1 MGSVRGPDG
10 PLECVVTGSGEP
22 VTVFAHGF
30 AGSIG
35 ETRPFGSGV
44 HGTRVFFHFRAH
56 GASAP
61 AELPWT
67 YAGLEAELRAVR
79 AAYGASRGL
88 GVSLGAGTLLRSAVC
103 SPDMFERLVV
113 VLPPALDRPR
123 SGRAVD
129 RVQAMAQ
136 HAASHDVEG
145 LTALLLAEQP
155 EDVRRRRATQMWA
168 RSQAERLSSPALRDV
183 IVQIPGLVPLEDRAL
198 LTRLTAPVLLIG
210 QEEDEAHP
218 SSVVHEIAEVLP
230 NARVEIFS
238 PGGVLWTHRAR
249 LRSLVSGFLND

>member
-1 MGSVRGPDG
+1 VGSVSGPDG

-30 AGSIG
+30 AGSIA

-56 GASAP
+56 GTSAL
-61 AELPWT
+61 ADLPWT
-67 YAGLEAELRAVR
+67 YAGLEAELSAVR
-79 AAYGASRGL
+79 AAYGATRGL
-88 GVSLGAGTLLRSAVC
+88 GVSLGAGALLRSAVC
-103 SPDMFERLVV
+103 SPDAFERLVV

-123 SGRAVD
+123 TGRALD
-129 RVQAMAQ
+129 RVQAMAE

-155 EDVRRRRATQMWA
+155 EEVRRRRGTQMWA
-168 RSQAERLSSPALRDV
+168 RSQAERLSGTALRNV
-183 IVQIPGLVPLEDRAL
+183 IEQMPALVPLEDRAL
-198 LTRLTAPVLLIG
+198 LTRLTVPVLLIG
-210 QEEDEAHP
+210 QDDDEAHP

-230 NARVEIFS
+230 DATVEIFS

-249 LRSLVSGFLND
+249 LRSVVSGFLNH

>member
-1 MGSVRGPDG
+1 VGTVPGPDG
-10 PLECVVTGSGEP
+10 ALECVVTGSGDP

-44 HGTRVFFHFRAH
+44 LGTRVFFHFRAH
-56 GASAP
+56 GASAAP
-61 AELPWT
+61 DLPWT
-67 YAGLEAELRAVR
+67 YAGLEAELRAVG
-79 AAYGASRGL
+79 AAYGATRGL
-88 GVSLGAGTLLRSAVC
+88 GVSLGAGALLRSAVC
-103 SPDMFERLVV
+103 SPDAFERLVV

-123 SGRAVD
+123 SGRAVT
-129 RVQAMAQ
+129 RVQAMAR
-136 HAASHDVEG
+136 HAASHDAAA

-168 RSQAERLSSPALRDV
+168 RSQAERLSGPALRDV
-183 IVQIPGLVPLEDRAL
+183 IVQIPALVPLEDRTL
-198 LTRLTAPVLLIG
+198 LARLTAPVLLIG
-210 QEEDEAHP
+210 QEEDAAHP

-230 NARVEIFS
+230 NASVEIFP

-249 LRSLVSGFLND
+249 LRSLISGFLND

>member
-10 PLECVVTGSGEP
+10 PVECLVTGSGEP
-22 VTVFAHGF
+22 VTLFAHGF

-56 GASAP
+56 GASAR
-61 AELPWT
+61 ADQPWT

-79 AAYGASRGL
+79 TAYGASRGL
-88 GVSLGAGTLLRSAVC
+88 GVSLGAGALLRSAVC
-103 SPDMFERLVV
+103 SPEAFQRLVV

-123 SGRAVD
+123 SGRALD
-129 RVQAMAQ
+129 RVQAMAE

-155 EDVRRRRATQMWA
+155 VDVRRRRAHICVA
-168 RSQAERLSSPALRDV
+168 RRRRTSSGCSASS
-183 IVQIPGLVPLEDRAL
+183 RAVSPS
-198 LTRLTAPVLLIG
+198 TSC
-210 QEEDEAHP
+210 EAACCA
-218 SSVVHEIAEVLP
+218 IA
-230 NARVEIFS
+230 
-238 PGGVLWTHRAR
+238 
-249 LRSLVSGFLND
+249 

>member
-1 MGSVRGPDG
+1 VGSVRGPDG
-10 PLECVVTGSGEP
+10 PLECVVTGSGAP

-30 AGSIG
+30 AGSID

-44 HGTRVFFHFRAH
+44 RGTRVFFHFRGH

-61 AELPWT
+61 IDLPWT
-67 YAGLEAELRAVR
+67 YAGLQAELDAVR
-79 AAYGASRGL
+79 AAHGATRGL

-103 SPDMFERLVV
+103 APDAFERMVV

-129 RVQAMAQ
+129 RVELMAQ

-145 LTALLLAEQP
+145 LTEMLLAEQP
-155 EDVRRRRATQMWA
+155 DQVRSRRATQMWA
-168 RSQAERLSSPALRDV
+168 HSQAERLSGPALRDV
-183 IVQIPGLVPLEDRAL
+183 IVQIPALVPLEDRAL
-198 LTRLTAPVLLIG
+198 LTRVTAPVLLIG

-230 NARVEIFS
+230 NATVEIFS

-249 LRSLVSGFLND
+249 LRSLVSGFLNV

>member
-1 MGSVRGPDG
+1 VGSVRGPDG

-22 VTVFAHGF
+22 VTLFAHGF

-44 HGTRVFFHFRAH
+44 NGTRVFFHFRAH

-61 AELPWT
+61 ADQPWT

-79 AAYGASRGL
+79 TAYGASRGL
-88 GVSLGAGTLLRSAVC
+88 GVSLGAGALLRSAVC
-103 SPDMFERLVV
+103 CPDAFERLVV

-123 SGRAVD
+123 SGKALD
-129 RVQAMAQ
+129 RVRAMAQ

-155 EDVRRRRATQMWA
+155 EAVRRRRATQMWA

-198 LTRLTAPVLLIG
+198 LARVTARVLLIG

-230 NARVEIFS
+230 DARVEIFS